1 MQRIPIGPTGTAMD
15 KPMATPLGEK
25 MMFVDGCSQ
34 EMHSYCTRVIP
45 LSNRLALGIGNK
57 DIQRN
62 TQEPMQ
68 QNNKE
73 KRMATPGHQTPNDS
87 TS

>member
-1 MQRIPIGPTGTAMD
+1 
-15 KPMATPLGEK
+15 
-25 MMFVDGCSQ
+25 MFVDGCSQ
-34 EMHSYCTRVIP
+34 EMHSYCTGVIP

-73 KRMATPGHQTPNDS
+73 NEWPLRAVRPQAIPLPKKNIC
-87 TS
+87 